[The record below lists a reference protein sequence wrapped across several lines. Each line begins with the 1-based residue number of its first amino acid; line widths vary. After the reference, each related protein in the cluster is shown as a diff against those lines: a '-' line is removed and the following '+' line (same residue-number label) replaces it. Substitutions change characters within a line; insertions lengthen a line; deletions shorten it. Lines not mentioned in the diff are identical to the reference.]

1 MCILMHNTCLYCTQI
16 ALGSHPQPYIRR
28 LQSLAPHST
37 AHRGTESRVVDL
49 ATEYRGV
56 ISPVDIL
63 HFSLGLYSAEYQ
75 RTTLRSFNGSSP
87 QMSVE
92 EDDLQQFHGSSPPLS
107 MQCAAVRLLG
117 RQLRHEEQSH
127 VVGGCS
133 APPLLRCPRRPHR
146 PRTVSAGRPRFSFRH
161 TSKNH
166 PKKLLSDVFSRNFQD
181 AHVLCQ
187 FLNVWQHPQAAGPP
201 WSAKSQSCR
210 SAPPTRQPS
219 APSSIFT
226 LKMHHK

>member
-117 RQLRHEEQSH
+117 RQLRHEGTITCGRRLLCS
-127 VVGGCS
+127 S
-133 APPLLRCPRRPHR
+133 APPLP
-146 PRTVSAGRPRFSFRH
+146 
-161 TSKNH
+161 
-166 PKKLLSDVFSRNFQD
+166 
-181 AHVLCQ
+181 
-187 FLNVWQHPQAAGPP
+187 
-201 WSAKSQSCR
+201 
-210 SAPPTRQPS
+210 APP
-219 APSSIFT
+219 APAPHCLGWPAPI
-226 LKMHHK
+226 

>member
-1 MCILMHNTCLYCTQI
+1 MSRVASRIYALLSVIRQQMSPFDPFRGGGLPKGDNVPFFYRFFCRIASLMHNTCLYCTQI

-63 HFSLGLYSAEYQ
+63 HFSLGLYSTEYQ

-92 EDDLQQFHGSSPPLS
+92 EDDLQQFHGPSPPLS
-107 MQCAAVRLLG
+107 MQCAAMRLLG
-117 RQLRHEEQSH
+117 RQLRHEGTITCGRRLLCS
-127 VVGGCS
+127 S
-133 APPLLRCPRRPHR
+133 APPLPALPAPAPHCLGW
-146 PRTVSAGRPRFSFRH
+146 P
-161 TSKNH
+161 
-166 PKKLLSDVFSRNFQD
+166 
-181 AHVLCQ
+181 
-187 FLNVWQHPQAAGPP
+187 
-201 WSAKSQSCR
+201 
-210 SAPPTRQPS
+210 AP
-219 APSSIFT
+219 I
-226 LKMHHK
+226 